1 MNKQTNLWTNKYFVG
16 VAAVAACILWG
27 SAFPV
32 LKVTYAELGLGPDD
46 TASRVVL
53 AGGRFL
59 LAALLLFGFTKWILR
74 RPVGITR
81 EYVGPVVILGLLQ
94 TGLQYYFF
102 YNGIAFT
109 EGVKGAVL
117 NAVGNFFV
125 VIAAHFIYRDDRINP
140 GKLVGIATGFAG
152 IVLINWHGQA
162 GISWGMTFR
171 GEGFLVLSS
180 LVSTAGTFQAKR
192 LGRTLDPVL
201 INGYQLLFGSLVLLA
216 VGVPGVVGRSPQFT
230 PLFWGLFMYSAAL
243 SAAAFSLWYYLLKY
257 NKAGEITLYRFVIP
271 VSGAVLSAL
280 VLPGESL
287 SPAALVA
294 LALVAFGIAA
304 VNRWRKPETSPLD
317 RDKFPE

>member
-32 LKVTYAELGLGPDD
+32 LKVTYAELGLGPED

-180 LVSTAGTFQAKR
+180 LVSTQVPSKQSAWAELSIRSDQWVPAA
-192 LGRTLDPVL
+192 LWIP
-201 INGYQLLFGSLVLLA
+201 SPLA
-216 VGVPGVVGRSPQFT
+216 VGVPEVVGRSPQFT

-243 SAAAFSLWYYLLKY
+243 SAAAFSL
-257 NKAGEITLYRFVIP
+257 GTISEVQ
-271 VSGAVLSAL
+271 
-280 VLPGESL
+280 
-287 SPAALVA
+287 
-294 LALVAFGIAA
+294 
-304 VNRWRKPETSPLD
+304 
-317 RDKFPE
+317 